1 MCGTQDHDEDLAAAY
16 LGVDY
21 RELEHRQGFTLT
33 RRGLFAAAA
42 MGGALGVLGPMVRS
56 RASAATPVTSVNGIP
71 VARLGMHVHGSYSEG
86 VQSWDQA
93 FASASALGLDVL
105 YLTDH
110 THRANALGY
119 DANLTGVYN
128 AATTGSSASHTAKLS
143 GGVMTLAVKAA
154 KAAAASVSMTIQ
166 DNPNAFDHLRTGIG
180 GQTLAIKFANVT
192 MSARTMYEVVVY
204 LSARAATSTRKAGQY
219 VLRYQFVPG
228 VTTKTYSTTNGGLTG
243 LVHMPAARTG
253 SVVTIKPEDDVI
265 ALWPD
270 VHPKDNGFC
279 SLAFVATT
287 AAAVGS
293 SVNVSVS
300 ATFSRPENNPAAII
314 AAQQSIIAA
323 YRTRYPRL
331 LAIGSE
337 EFSTGAVVTHINR
350 FGAPPRF
357 DSMAGITAANW
368 QPYFQQYIEEAQAL
382 SPDGTQGFTTWN
394 HPFGYS
400 AVGHA
405 ASTATARRALFSAQL
420 NDPIAPFLG
429 AMGLEV
435 GYAARG
441 GASFQDHLDLLDTFT
456 RHAVWLTAT
465 GANDEHNRAYWS
477 GLNNGFFTGVF
488 PATVDDQAIAACL
501 RSANAYTAHPGQW
514 PGAMLSMLVDGVPMG
529 GVTVGGVAARTA
541 ELSVE
546 ALPAGFT
553 LQLLASPVDFQG
565 VDPAT
570 TVVGQWSAGQVGAA
584 GSGTVSTT
592 VSQTGAMF
600 VRPQVLNT
608 KGVPIATG
616 NPCTF
621 LTAEPPRG
629 IPAERRAA

>member
-1 MCGTQDHDEDLAAAY
+1 
-16 LGVDY
+16 
-21 RELEHRQGFTLT
+21 
-33 RRGLFAAAA
+33 
-42 MGGALGVLGPMVRS
+42 
-56 RASAATPVTSVNGIP
+56 
-71 VARLGMHVHGSYSEG
+71 
-86 VQSWDQA
+86 
-93 FASASALGLDVL
+93 
-105 YLTDH
+105 
-110 THRANALGY
+110 
-119 DANLTGVYN
+119 
-128 AATTGSSASHTAKLS
+128 
-143 GGVMTLAVKAA
+143 
-154 KAAAASVSMTIQ
+154 MTIQ

-180 GQTLAIKFANVT
+180 GQTMTIKFSNVT
-192 MSARTMYEVVVY
+192 MSAKTMYEAVVY
-204 LSARAATSTRKAGQY
+204 LSARAATGTRKAGQY
-219 VLRYQFVPG
+219 VLRYQFVAG
-228 VTTKTYSTTNGGLTG
+228 ATAKTYSTTNGGLTG
-243 LVHMPAARTG
+243 LVHMPAAKAG
-253 SVVTIKPEDDVI
+253 SMVIIKPEDDIVAI
-265 ALWPD
+265 WPD
-270 VHPKDNGFC
+270 VHPKDNGFF

-287 AAAVGS
+287 AAAVAS
-293 SVNVSVS
+293 SLSVSVT
-300 ATFSRPENNPAAII
+300 ATFSRPENNPAAIV

-323 YRTRYPRL
+323 YQTRYPQL

-337 EFSTGAVVTHINR
+337 EFSTGAVVAHVNR

-368 QPYFQQYIEEAQAL
+368 QPYFQQYIEEAQTLNA
-382 SPDGTQGFTTWN
+382 DGTQGFTTWN

-400 AVGHA
+400 ADGHA
-405 ASTATARRALFSAQL
+405 ASTAATRRALFSAQL

-429 AMGLEV
+429 ATGLEV

-456 RHAVWLTAT
+456 RYAVWLTAT

-488 PATVDDQAIAACL
+488 PPSLDDQTIAACL
-501 RSANAYTAHPGQW
+501 RSGNAYTAHPGQW

-529 GVTVGGVAARTA
+529 GVTVGDAATRSA
-541 ELSVE
+541 EISVE

-570 TVVGQWSAGQVGAA
+570 TVVGHWPASEVGAG

-592 VSQTGAMF
+592 VTQPGGMF

-629 IPAERRAA
+629 IPADRLAA